1 MNDEQERQ
9 LLHTKLNL
17 ETSQIAWEELSRYF
31 AGGHVVVVS
40 NELDLVDVAAR
51 VSIDDKASVEQWINE
66 GRVVRATDDHARV
79 WHESNPLLW
88 TVVARPWVLVQE
100 KKPKPGATVH

>member
-9 LLHTKLNL
+9 LLHTRLNL
-17 ETSQIAWEELSRYF
+17 ETSQIAWEELQRFF

-51 VSIDDKASVEQWINE
+51 VSIDDKTSIEQWINE
-66 GRVVRATDDHARV
+66 GRIVRANDEHALA
-79 WHESNPLLW
+79 WSASNPLLW

-100 KKPKPGATVH
+100 RKPEPGKSVH